1 MRAGKASEDSRGHRP
16 VSGGATTDVGHASGV
31 DGLIAAGV
39 GLADPLRASGR
50 AGPAVSAVFGIVP
63 RHAFLPQIEAENAYQ
78 DSAIVIKSDASGLPV
93 SASTQPAIMAIMLGQ
108 LGLANGQRV
117 LEIGT
122 GTGYNAAL
130 IAEIIGDPNAVGGLR
145 PDPILWSELWAA
157 TCGCCRLGW
166 RKWSQL
172 KNTGRQGR

>member
-1 MRAGKASEDSRGHRP
+1 
-16 VSGGATTDVGHASGV
+16 
-31 DGLIAAGV
+31 V
-39 GLADPLRASGR
+39 GLADQLRASGR

-145 PDPILWSELWAA
+145 PDPILWSELWVA

>member
-1 MRAGKASEDSRGHRP
+1 MRAGKASEDSRGHPP

-31 DGLIAAGV
+31 DGLIAARV
-39 GLADPLRASGR
+39 GLADQLRASGR

-63 RHAFLPQIEAENAYQ
+63 RHAFLSQIEAENAYQ

-145 PDPILWSELWAA
+145 PDPVLWPELWAA